1 MDKCADHHYRYGRN
15 RDGNRNVKEVVD
27 MKFDA
32 VTVPVLALA
41 GLFVFALPADALAS
55 SAAGSAV
62 PADPYQMLLAGSA
75 LVLLSVL
82 DVKLFKRP
90 VERKSRMRKALFAFL
105 AVGLLAFTGGWVYA
119 HSRLPDLV
127 SGPLKS
133 VQLKVFGDSVK
144 TD

>member
-1 MDKCADHHYRYGRN
+1 
-15 RDGNRNVKEVVD
+15 

-32 VTVPVLALA
+32 VIVLVLALA
-41 GLFVFALPADALAS
+41 GVFAFALPADSLAS

-62 PADPYQMLLAGSA
+62 PADPYKMLLAGCA

-82 DVKLFKRP
+82 DVKLFKRQ

-105 AVGLLAFTGGWVYA
+105 AVGLLAFTAGWVYA
-119 HSRLPDLV
+119 HSKLPDLM